1 VVPIV
6 VARADVLPHMSDL
19 VASALTNPISVSGPH
34 DAYALESH
42 EAPRTGVEEE
52 AAPVSWLIG
61 DSMDRERML
70 DMDRLV
76 APVRQKS
83 FVVMT
88 VALLLCGPWLGW
100 WTVALLA
107 VAGVLFKV
115 ADWAL
120 ERVHHPEYLL
130 FAAWAGSQLMI
141 TMAAALTGGPR
152 SPAMAWFAIP
162 IVTLS
167 ARFPTRGVILGLG
180 VTVVMMVT
188 VAFGTD
194 AHAVIDHP
202 PLLIMPLALA
212 IAVAILSTA
221 LMHSDVAHRSEAV
234 IDPLTGMLNRNS
246 LKDRTFEL
254 AHQSQRT
261 GQPVGLIVGDLDHF
275 KDINDSYGHAT
286 GDAVLQDVAYLLRKQ
301 LRAFDLAYR
310 IGGEEFLVLLPGAD
324 LEQSAAMA
332 ERLRQ
337 GVQADTV
344 GGGLRVTMSFG
355 VSASRR
361 ERAFDYASV
370 CEEADAALYEAKRQ
384 GRNKVCGAGPASAP
398 AAEPALV

>member
-1 VVPIV
+1 
-6 VARADVLPHMSDL
+6 MSD
-19 VASALTNPISVSGPH
+19 VAAHNFSKPVQAVRLDPSPAAEGEQARRGPTGPDSV
-34 DAYALESH
+34 
-42 EAPRTGVEEE
+42 
-52 AAPVSWLIG
+52 PVSWLISDG
-61 DSMDRERML
+61 MDRERML

-115 ADWAL
+115 ADKAI
-120 ERVHHPEYLL
+120 ERVSHPEYLL

-141 TMAAALTGGPR
+141 ALAAVLTGGPH

-180 VTVVMMVT
+180 VTVLMMIA
-188 VAFGTD
+188 VAFGSD
-194 AHAVIDHP
+194 AHAVIDKP

-212 IAVAILSTA
+212 VAVAILSTA
-221 LMHSDVAHRSEAV
+221 LMQSDVIHRSEAV

-246 LKDRTFEL
+246 LKDRTVEL
-254 AHQSQRT
+254 AHQSERT

-275 KDINDSYGHAT
+275 KEVNDSYGHAT

-310 IGGEEFLVLLPGAD
+310 IGGEEFLVLLPGAN

-344 GGGLRVTMSFG
+344 GGGLRVSMSFG
-355 VSASRR
+355 VSASHRNG
-361 ERAFDYASV
+361 AFDYQHV
-370 CEEADAALYEAKRQ
+370 CEQADAALYEAKRQ
-384 GRNKVCGAGPASAP
+384 GRNRVCAGTDAP
-398 AAEPALV
+398 VLAAVPPLVS

>member
-1 VVPIV
+1 VFPILLAAADDLPRMSDHAVPALTGPIKALKLV
-6 VARADVLPHMSDL
+6 PSSVDEGERPARAA
-19 VASALTNPISVSGPH
+19 ASADS
-34 DAYALESH
+34 
-42 EAPRTGVEEE
+42 
-52 AAPVSWLIG
+52 APVSWLISDG
-61 DSMDRERML
+61 MDRERML

-88 VALLLCGPWLGW
+88 IALLMCGPWLGW

-115 ADWAL
+115 ADWAI
-120 ERVHHPEYLL
+120 ERVSHPEYLL

-141 TMAAALTGGPR
+141 ALAAVLTGGPH
-152 SPAMAWFAIP
+152 SPALAWFAIP

-180 VTVVMMVT
+180 VTIAMMVT
-188 VAFGTD
+188 VAFATG
-194 AHAVIDHP
+194 AHEVIAKP
-202 PLLIMPLALA
+202 PLLIMPLALS

-221 LMHSDVAHRSEAV
+221 LMQSDVIHRSEAV

-254 AHQSQRT
+254 SHQSERT

-275 KDINDSYGHAT
+275 KQVNDSYGHAT

-324 LEQSAAMA
+324 LEQSMAMA
-332 ERLRQ
+332 ERLRA

-355 VSASRR
+355 VSASVR
-361 ERAFDYASV
+361 ERAFDYTRV
-370 CEEADAALYEAKRQ
+370 CEQADGALYEAKRQ
-384 GRNKVCGAGPASAP
+384 GRNRVCGSTAQQIAHPQPA
-398 AAEPALV
+398 

>member
-1 VVPIV
+1 MPIV
-6 VARADVLPHMSDL
+6 LAAADDLPRMSDIAAATL
-19 VASALTNPISVSGPH
+19 SKPAQALRLEASAVAGTESPRRNPAGP
-34 DAYALESH
+34 DS
-42 EAPRTGVEEE
+42 
-52 AAPVSWLIG
+52 APVSWLISDG
-61 DSMDRERML
+61 MDRERML

-115 ADWAL
+115 ADRAI
-120 ERVHHPEYLL
+120 EAVTHPEYLL

-141 TMAAALTGGPR
+141 ALAVVLTGGPR

-180 VTVVMMVT
+180 VTVVMMIA
-188 VAFGTD
+188 VAFGAD
-194 AHAVIDHP
+194 AHAVIARP
-202 PLLIMPLALA
+202 PLLIMPLALSIA
-212 IAVAILSTA
+212 IAILSTA
-221 LMHSDVAHRSEAV
+221 LMRSDVIHRSEAV

-254 AHQSQRT
+254 AHQSERT

-275 KDINDSYGHAT
+275 KEVNDSYGHAT

-310 IGGEEFLVLLPGAD
+310 IGGEEFLVLLPGASQ
-324 LEQSAAMA
+324 EQAEAMA

-355 VSASRR
+355 VSASTRNH
-361 ERAFDYASV
+361 AFDYQHV

-384 GRNKVCGAGPASAP
+384 GRNRVCGSQAAPAP
-398 AAEPALV
+398 AAPLTV

>member
-1 VVPIV
+1 
-6 VARADVLPHMSDL
+6 MSDL
-19 VASALTNPISVSGPH
+19 AAPALSKPAQALRLDQSRPAAAEPLMRGHVGP
-34 DAYALESH
+34 DS
-42 EAPRTGVEEE
+42 
-52 AAPVSWLIG
+52 APVSWLISDG
-61 DSMDRERML
+61 MDRERML

-83 FVVMT
+83 FVVMS

-100 WTVALLA
+100 WTIALLA

-115 ADWAL
+115 ADKAIEL
-120 ERVHHPEYLL
+120 VSHPEYLL
-130 FAAWAGSQLMI
+130 FAAWGGSQLMI
-141 TMAAALTGGPR
+141 ALAAVLTGGPH

-180 VTVVMMVT
+180 VTVAMMIA
-188 VAFGTD
+188 VAFGSD
-194 AHAVIDHP
+194 ATAVIAKP

-212 IAVAILSTA
+212 VAVAILSTA
-221 LMHSDVAHRSEAV
+221 LMHSDVMHRSEAV

-246 LKDRTFEL
+246 LKDRTVEL
-254 AHQSQRT
+254 AHQSERT

-275 KDINDSYGHAT
+275 KQVNDSHGHAT

-310 IGGEEFLVLLPGAD
+310 IGGEEFLVLLPGANR
-324 LEQSAAMA
+324 EQAEAMA

-337 GVQADTV
+337 GVLADTV
-344 GGGLRVTMSFG
+344 GGGLRVSMSFG
-355 VSASRR
+355 VSASSRDQ
-361 ERAFDYASV
+361 AFDYGRVS
-370 CEEADAALYEAKRQ
+370 EEADAALYEAKRL
-384 GRNKVCGAGPASAP
+384 GRNRVCGSLTAPP
-398 AAEPALV
+398 AAQPLPA

>member
-1 VVPIV
+1 MSDP
-6 VARADVLPHMSDL
+6 VASVLPSPVHALRPAPSL
-19 VASALTNPISVSGPH
+19 AAQEPAPPTPSAPDS
-34 DAYALESH
+34 
-42 EAPRTGVEEE
+42 
-52 AAPVSWLIG
+52 APVSWLISDG
-61 DSMDRERML
+61 MDRERML

-76 APVRQKS
+76 APVRRKS
-83 FVVMT
+83 FMVMT
-88 VALLLCGPWLGW
+88 VALLVCGPWLGW
-100 WTVALLA
+100 WTIALLA

-115 ADWAL
+115 ADDAIGK
-120 ERVHHPEYLL
+120 VTHPEYLL

-141 TMAAALTGGPR
+141 ALAVVLTGGPR

-167 ARFPTRGVILGLG
+167 ARFPARGVVLGLG
-180 VTVVMMVT
+180 VTVVMMVA
-188 VAFGTD
+188 VAFGSD
-194 AHAVIDHP
+194 AGAVLARP
-202 PLLIMPLALA
+202 PLLIMPLGLS

-221 LMHSDVAHRSEAV
+221 LMRSDVAHRSEAV

-246 LKDRTFEL
+246 LKDRTLEL
-254 AHQSQRT
+254 AHQSERT

-275 KDINDSYGHAT
+275 KQVNDNFGHAT

-310 IGGEEFLVLLPGAD
+310 IGGEEFLVLLPGANR
-324 LEQSAAMA
+324 EQAEAMA
-332 ERLRQ
+332 ERLRL

-361 ERAFDYASV
+361 ERAFDYQQV
-370 CEEADAALYEAKRQ
+370 CEEADAALYEAKRA
-384 GRNKVCGAGPASAP
+384 GRNRVCTSGVSSPEHRP
-398 AAEPALV
+398 AAA